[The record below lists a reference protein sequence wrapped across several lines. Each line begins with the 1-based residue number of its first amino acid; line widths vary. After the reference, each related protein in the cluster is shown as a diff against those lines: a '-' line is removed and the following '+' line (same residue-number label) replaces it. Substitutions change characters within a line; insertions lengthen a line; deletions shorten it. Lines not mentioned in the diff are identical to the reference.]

1 MNQISARDA
10 PRDAFPGNLIF
21 KEFSAAEIGAIAHLY
36 RGEVYR
42 STIWRSRL
50 DMTTNWTVV
59 LTGVSLTVVFGSVS
73 ASPLPLILVGPL
85 VAVFLLLE
93 ARRYRYFNVWRA
105 RARLL
110 ETDFYAPMLRG
121 KQGRMDGRWNVL
133 LAADYDT
140 PRFHISYLRAVG
152 RRLRKNYIWVF
163 LMQALTYS
171 GKIFIHPTPA
181 MSMSDIFEHARIG
194 PVSGQVVI
202 MAGVAFHAFWVALA
216 AVTYLM
222 ERRVRRRQQTLITI
236 S

>member
-1 MNQISARDA
+1 MNTMSSRGIHGDCLPENPHLQQ
-10 PRDAFPGNLIF
+10 
-21 KEFSAAEIGAIAHLY
+21 FSAAEMGAIAHLY

-42 STIWRSRL
+42 STMWRSRL
-50 DMTTNWTVV
+50 DTTTNWTVV
-59 LTGVSLTVVFGSVS
+59 LTGVSLTAVFGSAS

-121 KQGRMDGRWNVL
+121 QHGGMDGRWNAL
-133 LAADYDT
+133 LADDYDA
-140 PRFHISYLRAVG
+140 PRFHISYVRAVG

-163 LMQALTYS
+163 MMQALTYF

-181 MSMSDIFEHARIG
+181 TSMADAFAHARIG
-194 PVSGQVVI
+194 PVSGQLVI
-202 MAGVAFHAFWVALA
+202 AAGAAFHAFWIMLAL
-216 AVTYLM
+216 VTYLM
-222 ERRVRRRQQTLITI
+222 ERRVRRRDQSLIAM
-236 S
+236 

>member
-1 MNQISARDA
+1 MNKMSSPDIHSDWTAKNATMQ
-10 PRDAFPGNLIF
+10 
-21 KEFSAAEIGAIAHLY
+21 EFSAAEMGAIAHLY

-50 DMTTNWTVV
+50 DTTTNWTVV
-59 LTGVSLTVVFGSVS
+59 LTGVSLTVVFGSFS

-121 KQGRMDGRWNVL
+121 HHGIMDGRWNTL
-133 LAADYDT
+133 LADDYDT

-163 LMQALTYS
+163 MMQALTYS

-181 MSMSDIFEHARIG
+181 MSMADIFEHARIG

-202 MAGVAFHAFWVALA
+202 AAGIVFHVFWIMLAL
-216 AVTYLM
+216 VTYMM
-222 ERRVRRRQQTLITI
+222 ERRVRRRRQTLITI